1 MWLKD
6 ESCEEVVRKSWENNQ
21 VASLTRSFNKKI
33 ISSQENL
40 KLWNRDTF
48 GHVQN
53 SLEKKLLELK
63 TLKERGG
70 YRINPIQIQ
79 CLREEINTLKAKEE
93 CMWKKLSRNAWLK
106 EGDSSTRYFHCR
118 ANQRNRRN
126 LVLGIE
132 DEAKTWVERYFET
145 MFTTLNPLAF
155 EDIING
161 IRLMALDDE
170 EANLGGDF
178 QAFEVY
184 QALKQMASLTALGP
198 DGMSLIFYNSF

>member
-1 MWLKD
+1 
-6 ESCEEVVRKSWENNQ
+6 
-21 VASLTRSFNKKI
+21 
-33 ISSQENL
+33 
-40 KLWNRDTF
+40 
-48 GHVQN
+48 
-53 SLEKKLLELK
+53 
-63 TLKERGG
+63 
-70 YRINPIQIQ
+70 
-79 CLREEINTLKAKEE
+79 
-93 CMWKKLSRNAWLK
+93 MWKKLSRNAWLK
-106 EGDSSTRYFHCR
+106 EGDSNTRYFHCR

-184 QALKQMASLTALGP
+184 QALKQMAWLTALGP